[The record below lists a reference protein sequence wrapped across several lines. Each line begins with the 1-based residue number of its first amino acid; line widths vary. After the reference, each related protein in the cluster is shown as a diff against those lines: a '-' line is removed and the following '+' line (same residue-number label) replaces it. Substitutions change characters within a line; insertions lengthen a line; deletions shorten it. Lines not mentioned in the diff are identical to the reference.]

1 MYNMAKDTY
10 ECDFCGWE
18 EPWDANDDDHGSMW
32 ECEDCG
38 KHFCTKCFTARWG
51 RKAWD
56 TMLHAGLIGSFETSR
71 IMCPDCYGE
80 ILRDYPE
87 KEV

>member
-10 ECDFCGWE
+10 KCDFCGWE
-18 EPWDANDDDHGSMW
+18 APWDGGDDDHGSMW

-38 KHFCTKCFTARWG
+38 KHFCTTCFTARWS

-56 TMLHAGLIGSFETSR
+56 TMLHAGLIGSK
-71 IMCPDCYGE
+71 IMCPECYGE
-80 ILRDYPE
+80 FLRDYPE
-87 KEV
+87 KGE

>member
-1 MYNMAKDTY
+1 MYIMDTDLY
-10 ECDFCGWE
+10 ECDFCGFQSKF
-18 EPWDANDDDHGSMW
+18 DASDDDHGSMW

-38 KHFCTKCFTARWG
+38 KHFCEKCFIDRWG

-71 IMCPDCYGE
+71 IMCPSCYGE

-87 KEV
+87 KEA

>member
-1 MYNMAKDTY
+1 MYLMDIDKY
-10 ECDFCGWE
+10 ECDFCGFE
-18 EPWDANDDDHGSMW
+18 ADWDGSDPICGSLW
-32 ECEDCG
+32 ECEECG
-38 KHFCTKCFTARWG
+38 KHFCEKCFTDRWG

-71 IMCPDCYGE
+71 IMCPECYGE

-87 KEV
+87 KEK